1 MNLQT
6 KSQKRK
12 SFAQVLLTEGE
23 PIMMRLKKGK
33 WYSAFHY
40 KMKWVGVSLDA
51 YEKEVSKA
59 HLNLADVIRDC
70 KEGRV
75 PNGTRKK
82 IRLIKPINP
91 FKKEYADIRKNYI
104 DPFFGEMKPNE
115 LTSTLMEQY
124 IESRWGRND
133 DGNLQAMERTLKGE
147 MFCLRKICEAVDE
160 NFNFHKRLLND
171 LKYVSLYRDLLQPL
185 TREQIDLAWEQAKKA
200 RGGVDYKRAFWIM
213 VWTGMEAMD
222 ICDLKPN
229 HFVNI
234 KGEEWLVKERHKTML
249 QKTKT
254 IIKVPVLPE
263 FKKILSEVLVPL
275 DKNAPYFSNL
285 NNDSCNDA
293 IGKWFDR
300 TGLKGYGSKYLRR
313 HLGELALDL
322 GQSET
327 WVQQAL
333 GHAFDS
339 KVTRK
344 YMRVREGS
352 MIDVFEKL
360 AKHG

>member
-1 MNLQT
+1 MNLQ
-6 KSQKRK
+6 KISQKRK
-12 SFAQVLLTEGE
+12 TLAQLLSMEGE

-33 WYSAFHY
+33 WYSAFEY
-40 KMKWVGVSLDA
+40 KGRWIGVSLDA
-51 YEKEVSKA
+51 YKGEPSKA
-59 HLNLADVIRDC
+59 HLNLSDVIRDC
-70 KEGRV
+70 REGRV

-82 IRLIKPINP
+82 IRLLKPEKP
-91 FKKEYADIRKNYI
+91 FRKEYADVRRNYI

-115 LTSTLMEQY
+115 LTLTLIEQY
-124 IESRWGRND
+124 IESRWGRNK
-133 DGNLQAMERTLKGE
+133 DGNLQAMERTLKTE
-147 MFCLRKICEAVDE
+147 MMVLRQLVESVDE
-160 NFNFHKRLLND
+160 NFNLHKRLLAD

-185 TREQIDLAWEQAKKA
+185 TREQIDMAWEQAKKA
-200 RGGVDYKRAFWIM
+200 RGGADFKRAFWIM
-213 VWTGMEAMD
+213 VWTGMEAKD
-222 ICDLKPN
+222 ICDLRPK

-234 KGEEWLVKERHKTML
+234 KGEDWLIKDRHKTML
-249 QKTKT
+249 QKTT
-254 IIKVPVLPE
+254 TVIKVPVLPE
-263 FKKILSEVLVPL
+263 FKKILSEVPVPL
-275 DKNAPYFSNL
+275 DKNAPYFPNMD
-285 NNDSCNDA
+285 NDSCNKA

-300 TGLKGYGSKYLRR
+300 AGLEGYGSKYLRR

-352 MIDVFEKL
+352 MIDVFQKI
-360 AKHG
+360 ANHG